1 MFFFD
6 TSRVA
11 DVFGRFFWII
21 FSSAQKKLKIC
32 LSKFG
37 FLTTKPNKDEIGAN
51 FFPRFFI
58 FEIFDFRA
66 NFFFSPTLYAKTRK
80 KWPKNDENLPKLAKN
95 GSARPKMRQIW
106 SKQDIGRWETIYG
119 WSYVGL
125 PSHA

>member
-11 DVFGRFFWII
+11 GIFGRFSWII

-37 FLTTKPNKDEIGAN
+37 FLTTKPNKDEIGAI

-66 NFFFSPTLYAKTRK
+66 IFFFSPTLYAKTRK
-80 KWPKNDENLPKLAKN
+80 KWPKMAPRAQKWGKSGQN
-95 GSARPKMRQIW
+95 R
-106 SKQDIGRWETIYG
+106 T
-119 WSYVGL
+119 
-125 PSHA
+125 

>member
-11 DVFGRFFWII
+11 DIFGRFSWII

-37 FLTTKPNKDEIGAN
+37 FLTTKPNKDEIGAI
-51 FFPRFFI
+51 FFSRFFI

-66 NFFFSPTLYAKTRK
+66 IFFFSRTLYAKTRK
-80 KWPKNDENLPKLAKN
+80 MAKN
-95 GSARPKMRQIW
+95 RSKSVKNWLFRLRAPKKW
-106 SKQDIGRWETIYG
+106 GKIGQNRT
-119 WSYVGL
+119 
-125 PSHA
+125 